1 MDYNLL
7 EEKLQKTLTDLGRRE
22 KELGVAEQEVTTT
35 RCHYLCSCIICTLC
49 PRDSVSVCASQ
60 TQRLQRELKAKYD
73 LAHRELKAE
82 RDLGQR
88 ELQESSRRMQQECDH
103 RVALQKDKIR
113 LMEEERARL
122 LRQVEKTEREKE
134 REIWCF
140 CVPVGHNVTPVPVDQ
155 ITDGEA
161 RYKQL
166 EKEFQAYREQ
176 QSIRPEVRL
185 QSEINL
191 LTLQKVKKS

>member
-22 KELGVAEQEVTTT
+22 KQLAEAEQEVTTT
-35 RCHYLCSCIICTLC
+35 RCHYRCCCIICSPR
-49 PRDSVSVCASQ
+49 PRDFDSVCAVQ

-88 ELQESSRRMQQECDH
+88 ELQESSRRLQQECEH
-103 RVALQKDKIR
+103 RVALQKDKMR

-122 LRQVEKTEREKE
+122 LRQVERER
-134 REIWCF
+134 
-140 CVPVGHNVTPVPVDQ
+140 
-155 ITDGEA
+155 
-161 RYKQL
+161 
-166 EKEFQAYREQ
+166 
-176 QSIRPEVRL
+176 
-185 QSEINL
+185 
-191 LTLQKVKKS
+191 

>member
-1 MDYNLL
+1 MRLF
-7 EEKLQKTLTDLGRRE
+7 
-22 KELGVAEQEVTTT
+22 
-35 RCHYLCSCIICTLC
+35 CIIWSSH
-49 PRDSVSVCASQ
+49 RDSDSVCVVQ

-73 LAHRELKAE
+73 LAHREMKAE

-88 ELQESSRRMQQECDH
+88 ELQESSRRLQQESDH
-103 RVALQKDKIR
+103 RVALEKDKVR

-122 LRQVEKTEREKE
+122 LRQVHSGTRREREMMGSE
-134 REIWCF
+134 GTCDS
-140 CVPVGHNVTPVPVDQ
+140 CVAADQ

-166 EKEFQAYREQ
+166 EKEFQVYREQ
-176 QSIRPEVRL
+176 QNIRPEVRL

-191 LTLQKVKKS
+191 LTLEKVKALTL